1 MATIFERIIAR
12 EIPAYIV
19 YEDEKVIA
27 FLDISQ
33 ATKGHTL
40 LVSKTPYRN
49 ILDMPDEEA
58 GYVFKVASRLSKV
71 LKNVFQADG
80 LNILANAEERAGQTV
95 FHFHVHLIP
104 RYADDDLMIRFT
116 SHMDRLSEQEYE
128 KRANMIKAAL
138 S

>member
-49 ILDMPDEEA
+49 ILDMPDDEA

-71 LKNVFQADG
+71 LKDVFPADG
-80 LNILANAEERAGQTV
+80 LNVLANAEEQAGQTV

-104 RYADDDLMIRFT
+104 RYVNDDLTIRFT
-116 SHMDRLSEQEYE
+116 NHMDQLSKKDYE
-128 KRANMIKAAL
+128 ARASVIKEAL

>member
-12 EIPAYIV
+12 EIPAHVV

-49 ILDMPDEEA
+49 ILDMPDDEA
-58 GYVFKVASRLSKV
+58 GSVFAVASRLSKV
-71 LKNVFQADG
+71 LKEVFRADG
-80 LNILANAEERAGQTV
+80 LNVITNAEERAGQTV
-95 FHFHVHLIP
+95 FHFHIHLIP
-104 RYADDDLMIRFT
+104 RYTDDDMTIRFPN
-116 SHMDRLSEQEYE
+116 HADRLSEADYE
-128 KRANMIKAAL
+128 ERAKAIRAAL

>member
-49 ILDMPDEEA
+49 ILDIPDEEA

-80 LNILANAEERAGQTV
+80 LNMLANAEERAGQTV

-116 SHMDRLSEQEYE
+116 SHMDRLSEPEYE

>member
-1 MATIFERIIAR
+1 MATIFERIIKR
-12 EIPAYIV
+12 EIPAYVV

-40 LVSKTPYRN
+40 VVSKAPYRN
-49 ILDMPDEEA
+49 IMDMPEEEA
-58 GYVFKVASRLSKV
+58 GYVFKIASRLSKV
-71 LKNVFQADG
+71 LKSVFQADG
-80 LNILANAEERAGQTV
+80 LNVLANAEERAGQTV

-104 RYADDDLMIRFT
+104 RYEQDDLVIRFKN
-116 SHMDRLSEQEYE
+116 HMDETDKDTYE
-128 KRANMIKAAL
+128 KRARLIKEAL